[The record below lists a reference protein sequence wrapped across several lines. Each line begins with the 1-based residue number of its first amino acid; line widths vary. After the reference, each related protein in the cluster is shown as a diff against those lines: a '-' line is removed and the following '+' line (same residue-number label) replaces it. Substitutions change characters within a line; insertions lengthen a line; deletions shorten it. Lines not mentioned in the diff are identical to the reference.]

1 MEKLFLLDGTS
12 YDLKMAG
19 FYFTSNEEDKVG
31 FEILTDKTIE
41 ELETIFT
48 NTENTKTLTV
58 KRNDLTLR
66 TYEGYTILGDQF
78 EITKGYREDKNLI
91 KFFMEM
97 PELEYENLPE
107 TKLAI
112 SYAIQLMS
120 NEQALNCKSVFPKW
134 ETFIGGEMK
143 KNTRFTYSGELYI
156 ANQDIS
162 VVLENQYP
170 SMDTAALYSRID
182 EEHEGTYEDPI
193 PYSQMMTVEEG
204 KYYLEEEIIYK
215 CIRSS
220 EQPLYATCAS
230 LVGNYFEV
238 AEAPEDQWN
247 DRR

>member
-1 MEKLFLLDGTS
+1 MEKLFLVDGTS

-31 FEILTDKTIE
+31 FEIVTDKTIE
-41 ELETIFT
+41 ELETVFS

-78 EITKGYREDKNLI
+78 EVTKEYREGLNLI
-91 KFFMEM
+91 KLFMQM

-112 SYAIQLMS
+112 SYAVQLMS
-120 NEQALNCKSVFPKW
+120 NEQALTCKSVFPKW
-134 ETFIGGEMK
+134 KTFINGEMEK
-143 KNTRFTYSGELYI
+143 DTRFTYSGELYI
-156 ANQDIS
+156 ANQYIPT
-162 VVLENQYP
+162 VLENQYP
-170 SMDTAALYSRID
+170 SIDTAALYSRID

-220 EQPLYATCAS
+220 GQPLYASCAS
-230 LVGNYFEV
+230 LVSNYFEV
-238 AEAPEDQWN
+238 AKSE
-247 DRR
+247 